1 MLSFYV
7 INNINKKVLKN
18 IMIDFIN
25 KLNNLLTSYH
35 INLKKQKPWQ
45 RKQQKKQQKK
55 QLKKL

>member
-1 MLSFYV
+1 MADFT
-7 INNINKKVLKN
+7 IN
-18 IMIDFIN
+18 
-25 KLNNLLTSYH
+25 LNNLLTSYY